1 MTRKSRSKR
10 DPPKMIASVLND
22 ALAKGD
28 TVAFV
33 RAIGDLIRAQ
43 GMTEVS
49 RNTGLKRLTLYK
61 SFGGNMMPNI

>member
-1 MTRKSRSKR
+1 MTHNAA
-10 DPPKMIASVLND
+10 DYCDQPKTIASFLND

-49 RNTGLKRLTLYK
+49 QKTGLNRAAWRDHDAKH
-61 SFGGNMMPNI
+61 